1 MADRILGCIV
11 LAIALTYAFIAFMVI
26 KAPFQYDPL
35 GPETWPQIL
44 SVVAAIC
51 CLFIII
57 WPDGRGFKLPQ
68 NTLVRISLVVI
79 LLVLYAWLYE
89 PLGFIISTALFCGI
103 LTMMLGATLIR
114 AAVFGICFG
123 VIGHFLCVK
132 LLALN
137 LPDGVLSKLL

>member
-1 MADRILGCIV
+1 MADRILGCIA
-11 LAIALTYAFIAFMVI
+11 LAITIAYGFFAFTVI
-26 KAPFQYDPL
+26 RAPFQYDPL

-44 SVVAAIC
+44 SVVAGIC
-51 CLFIII
+51 CLLILIR
-57 WPDGRGFKLPQ
+57 PDGRGFKLPQ

-79 LLVLYAWLYE
+79 LLVLYARLYE
-89 PLGFIISTALFCGI
+89 PLGFIISTTLFCWI
-103 LTMMLGATLIR
+103 LTMMLGAAIHR

-137 LPDGVLSKLL
+137 LPAGLLSKLL